1 MSRGSGGGEARM
13 IGRRVWDLPVRLFH
27 WVLVGLLVALWI
39 TGEQGALTW
48 HMRLGQ
54 AVIVLVVFRI
64 VWGFIGSDTARFT
77 RFIKGP
83 GAVIAYL
90 RGRSAPSAGHNPLGA
105 LMVVALLAAVLGQA
119 LGGLVTTDDITE
131 NGPFNHL
138 VSSSLAS
145 DVSSLHRRGI
155 WLIVALAAIH
165 IAANLF
171 YTFVKK
177 DNLIHPMVTGNKDLP
192 ATVPAPKMSSPLLA
206 LVVFLVLASA
216 WIMLVRTY
224 GR

>member
-1 MSRGSGGGEARM
+1 MDKGSAPLVK
-13 IGRRVWDLPVRLFH
+13 RRIWDLPVRLFH
-27 WVLVGLLVALWI
+27 WVLVALLIALWI
-39 TGEQGALTW
+39 TGEKGILDW
-48 HMRLGQ
+48 HMRIGQ
-54 AVIVLVVFRI
+54 TVLVLVVFRI

-90 RGRSAPSAGHNPLGA
+90 RGLSPPYVGHNPAGA
-105 LMVVALLAAVLGQA
+105 GMVVALLAVVLAQA
-119 LGGLVTTDDITE
+119 MGGLVTTDDITE

-138 VSSSLAS
+138 VSSSLAG
-145 DVSSLHRRGI
+145 DVSSLHRKGI
-155 WLIVALAAIH
+155 WLIVGLSAIH

-177 DNLIHPMVTGNKDLP
+177 DNLIHPMLTGNKDLP
-192 ATVPAPKMSSPLLA
+192 ASLPAPKMRSPLLA
-206 LVVFLVLASA
+206 LVVLVVLASA
-216 WIMLVRTY
+216 WIALVKIY